1 MMAKN
6 VDTALLRTFISA
18 IDLGGFHRAA
28 TAVHRSQSTIS
39 VQLRKLEDV
48 LGVTLF
54 EKSGRNRVLTR
65 EGEEFAVYARR
76 LLSLHDQAVDAMSA
90 SSTAGFVRIGV
101 MDDYASQILPDIVA
115 RYQERH
121 AAVTVEITAG
131 LSNLL
136 MTRLGND
143 FDLVLSTHP
152 VGTGQ
157 GQVLRH
163 ERTLWAYAADKP
175 LPDATEIP
183 LALLPSGNLFRQWAL
198 RALEASGAAWR
209 IAFTGSSTGTVEAAA
224 AAGIGVTV
232 VKETT
237 ANPGLRFLNTSDG
250 FPELPPTEIVL
261 NRVHDGANPAVQA
274 MANHIVT
281 AFKTRS

>member
-1 MMAKN
+1 MAKN
-6 VDTALLRTFISA
+6 IDTALLRTFISA

-39 VQLRKLEDV
+39 VQLRKLEEV

-54 EKSGRNRVLTR
+54 KKSGRMRVLTR

-90 SSTAGFVRIGV
+90 SSTVGFVRIGV

-121 AAVTVEITAG
+121 PAVTVEITAG
-131 LSNLL
+131 FSNFL
-136 MTRLGND
+136 MTRLGDD

-152 VGTGQ
+152 VGMGQ
-157 GQVLRH
+157 GLVLRH

-175 LPDATEIP
+175 LPDAGEIP

-198 RALEASGAAWR
+198 RALESSGASWR
-209 IAFTGSSTGTVEAAA
+209 IAFTGSSIGTVEAAA

-237 ANPGLRFLNTSDG
+237 ANFGLRFLGASDG
-250 FPELPPTEIVL
+250 FPDLPPTEIVL
-261 NRVHDGANPAVQA
+261 NRVHDGANRAVQA
-274 MANHIVT
+274 MADQIVS
-281 AFKTRS
+281 AFDPSS